1 MRKLLEIMAA
11 LRDPQT
17 GCPWDIKQSF
27 KTIVPYTLEEAYEVA
42 DAIENDDMHELKSEL
57 GDLLFQVV
65 FYAQMAKEQDDFD
78 FDDVVEAVS
87 EKLIN
92 RHPHVFGDV
101 DRNGKN
107 ILNDTELNKIEL
119 NGAELNEA
127 ELNEAWEKSKAGERN
142 NQAETKQNKKAL
154 ILDGVAKALPALKR
168 AQKLQKRAA
177 REGFDWPNVEP
188 VLAKIEEEIQ
198 ELREAMQQKDQQHII
213 EETGDVLFSCV
224 NLARHLNVD
233 AEESLRR
240 CNQKFEQRFGFI
252 EQVLNDDNKSFKSCS
267 LDDLEDLWEQA
278 KISSTNVQVELYKLQ
293 IETGCWF
300 V

>member
-1 MRKLLEIMAA
+1 MIKLLEIMAA

-27 KTIVPYTLEEAYEVA
+27 KTIIPYTLEEAYEVA
-42 DAIENDDMHELKSEL
+42 DAIENDDMNELKSEL

-65 FYAQMAKEQDDFD
+65 FYAQMAKEQGDFD

-101 DRNGKN
+101 NRNKKN
-107 ILNDTELNKIEL
+107 KFNDVES
-119 NGAELNEA
+119 NEA
-127 ELNEAWEKSKAGERN
+127 ELNEAWENSKAGERN
-142 NQAETKQNKKAL
+142 NQAEIKKNKKAL

-188 VLAKIEEEIQ
+188 VLSKIEEEIQ
-198 ELREAMQQKDQQHII
+198 ELREAMQQKDQQHVI

-252 EQVLNDDNKSFKSCS
+252 EKVLKDENKSFKSCS

-278 KISSTNVQVELYKLQ
+278 KISKINVQVELYKLQ
-293 IETGCWF
+293 IEAGCWF

>member
-1 MRKLLEIMAA
+1 MKKLLEIMAA

-27 KTIVPYTLEEAYEVA
+27 KTIIPYTLEEAYEVA
-42 DAIENDDMHELKSEL
+42 NAIENGDMNELKNEL

-65 FYAQMAKEQDDFD
+65 FYAQMANEQGDFD

-87 EKLIN
+87 EKLIK
-92 RHPHVFGDV
+92 RHPHVFAESN
-101 DRNGKN
+101 RNEGNK
-107 ILNDTELNKIEL
+107 LDDT
-119 NGAELNEA
+119 
-127 ELNEAWEKSKAGERN
+127 ELNEAWEKSKESERSI
-142 NQAETKQNKKAL
+142 QAEYKQNKKAL
-154 ILDGVAKALPALKR
+154 VLDGVAKALPALKR
-168 AQKLQKRAA
+168 SQKLQKRAA

-188 VLAKIEEEIQ
+188 VLSKIEEEIQ
-198 ELREAMQQKDQQHII
+198 ELREAIQQKDQQHII

-224 NLARHLNVD
+224 NLARHLDVD

-240 CNQKFEQRFGFI
+240 CNQKFEQRFGYI
-252 EQVLNDDNKSFKSCS
+252 EKVLNEENKSFNSCS

-278 KISSTNVQVELYKLQ
+278 KLSKTNSQVELYKMQ